1 MNIPMVRLGVVIFAA
16 IAVVGANG
24 AAQAP
29 AARRPVAPVEPIGAI
44 LDAFATHPIV
54 ALCDAHGNEQSH
66 AFLLSLLRH
75 PRFAATVD
83 DIVVEF
89 GGAKHQDVIDR
100 FVRGEEIPLDTLRQ
114 VWRNTTMPHGA
125 ADLAMYEEVFRT
137 VREVNSA
144 LPPARRLRVLLGD
157 PPIDWAQVRTRE
169 DHFTW
174 LAMRDSY
181 PAALMQVE
189 VLAKKRRAL
198 LVYGQLHFQRQNL
211 LSNYDMTTWPSQT
224 IVSLLE
230 RSTPVRVFTV
240 WSNGAT
246 LETVLPE
253 VKSWPAPRLAT
264 INGTVLGAED
274 FASYVRF
281 QGGRTRFQ
289 DGKPVPIPK
298 DEWRSMAAEEQIDA
312 VLYLGPESAMT
323 TSQLPPAL
331 CREPGYI
338 EMRLARIAAAGGPK
352 VEAERLKTYCAGLA
366 P

>member
-1 MNIPMVRLGVVIFAA
+1 MNMPIVRLGVVIFIT
-16 IAVVGANG
+16 IASAGVHA
-24 AAQAP
+24 AAQTTVE
-29 AARRPVAPVEPIGAI
+29 RRPVVPVEPIGAI

-54 ALCDAHGNEQSH
+54 ALCDAHGNEQAH

-100 FVRGEEIPLDTLRQ
+100 FVRGDDVPLETLRQ

-125 ADLAMYEEVFRT
+125 ADLPINEEVFRT
-137 VREVNSA
+137 VRDINAA

-157 PPIDWAQVRTRE
+157 PPIDWEQVRTRD
-169 DHFTW
+169 DHFAW

-181 PAALMQVE
+181 PAALIQVE

-198 LVYGQLHFQRQNL
+198 VVYGQLHFQRQNL
-211 LSNYDMTTWPSQT
+211 LSNYDMTMWPAQT

-240 WSNGAT
+240 WRASGA
-246 LETVLPE
+246 LERLVPE
-253 VKSWPAPRLAT
+253 AKTWSPPQLAALRD
-264 INGTVLGAED
+264 TVLGAED
-274 FASYVRF
+274 FGSYATF
-281 QGGRTRFQ
+281 QGGRARLQ
-289 DGKPVPIPK
+289 DGKLVPVPK
-298 DEWRSMAAEEQIDA
+298 DEWGSMAAETQIDA

-323 TSQLPPAL
+323 TSPLPPAL
-331 CREPGYI
+331 CKEPGYV

-352 VEAERLKTYCAGLA
+352 VEAERLKAYCASLH